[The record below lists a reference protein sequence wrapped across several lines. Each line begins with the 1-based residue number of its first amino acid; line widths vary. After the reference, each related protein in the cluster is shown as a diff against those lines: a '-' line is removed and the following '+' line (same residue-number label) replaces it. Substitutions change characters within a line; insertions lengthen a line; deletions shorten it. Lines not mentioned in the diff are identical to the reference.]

1 MQARALSTAASIL
14 ALLAITCGPA
24 LAEGRP
30 GIWSGFYL
38 GLDAGGGWSTA
49 GRYEGSGFIGGGHIG
64 YNWQAGQMVL
74 GVEADFNASGI
85 EATRSQTIGGIAV
98 STSHGHDWLASIR
111 ARAGVTVSSAMLL
124 YLTAGVAFTNAELAG
139 SATDGITTIG
149 VSSSTS
155 ASGWVVGG
163 GAEVKLGGNWSGRLE
178 GLHYGFDESFDFG
191 GTTIRNDEVGVTVI
205 RGGIS
210 YHFN

>member
-1 MQARALSTAASIL
+1 MLTEKQKELLLLIHARLQETGVPPSFDEMKDALDLKSKSGIHRLITAL
-14 ALLAITCGPA
+14 
-24 LAEGRP
+24 EER
-30 GIWSGFYL
+30 
-38 GLDAGGGWSTA
+38 
-49 GRYEGSGFIGGGHIG
+49 GFIGGGHIG